1 MTELLAVHELKS
13 HFSTRGKT
21 VHAVDGVSLTLNEQ
35 EVLGIVGESGS
46 GKSTLARTIIGLL
59 DKTAGRVVWRGEDLP
74 QRYRRKDFQRYASA
88 MQMVFQDPLGSLNPR
103 MTARE
108 IVAEGARLLRFCPRE
123 QLYTEVD
130 KYLGLVGLG
139 AHVGDR
145 YPHEFSGGQRQR
157 LGIARA
163 LIMQPELLICDEPVS
178 ALDVSVQAQ
187 IINLLADLQR
197 EMGLSMLFIAHDLA
211 MVRYLSD
218 RTIVMYL
225 GTVVEEGPSE
235 QIFNEPLHPYTEML
249 LAASPEPDP
258 GFERQ
263 RTALLLQGE
272 MPSPLNIPSG
282 CRFAARC
289 PKVMSQCKQQEPQ
302 LLSQG
307 EHRGVRCVLYV

>member
-13 HFSTRGKT
+13 HFSSHGRT
-21 VHAVDGVSLTLNEQ
+21 VHALDGVSFTLNER

-46 GKSTLARTIIGLL
+46 GKSTLARTIVGLL
-59 DKTAGRVVWRGEDLP
+59 DKTAGNVVWRGEELP
-74 QRYRRKDFQRYASA
+74 RRYRRKNFQRYASA

-103 MTARE
+103 MTARD
-108 IVAEGARLLRFCPRE
+108 IVAEGARLLQSYPRDR
-123 QLYTEVD
+123 LYTEVD

-139 AHVGDR
+139 AHIVNR
-145 YPHEFSGGQRQR
+145 YPHELSGGQRQR

-187 IINLLADLQR
+187 IVNLLADLQR

-211 MVRYLSD
+211 MVRYLAD

-235 QIFNEPLHPYTEML
+235 QVFNQPLHPYTEML

-258 GFERQ
+258 VIERQ
-263 RTALLLQGE
+263 RTREELHGE
-272 MPSPLNIPSG
+272 MPSPMNIPPD

-289 PKVMSQCKQQEPQ
+289 PKVMPQCKLQEPK
-302 LLSQG
+302 LLSQD
-307 EHRGVRCVLYV
+307 EDRGVRCLLYV